1 MSGRTAS
8 FAAIRAG
15 EFPGLDDLAYFD
27 VPSLGPLPER
37 TVRAMAA
44 FNERRR
50 RVELVG
56 PDDFLGPAARLRESA
71 ARLIGADP
79 AEIALGGN
87 TTFGIT
93 IATRLKVPHGSTVL
107 ISEREFPANVY
118 PWMGARHLR
127 LERLPTRPPGWP
139 DEERLLDRLD
149 SGDVSIVSISSV
161 QFSNGYR
168 IDLERLAEACRSRG
182 IYLVVDAIQSLG
194 QVPLGVDRIPIDI
207 LATGGHKWLCG
218 PFGAGFAYVRRAI
231 LEEIDPGPVGWA
243 NMEASADIC
252 SLLDY
257 RWSPVRMAQRF
268 EGGTP
273 PLQDYIGLSE
283 SIDLLLEV
291 GVAAIQARIDALL
304 EPLRHWLASA
314 PGVELLSPLDPDHR
328 SGIVSFRTPAL
339 EYTFERLSLAGIRC
353 SLREGAIRIG
363 AHLYNRE
370 VDVERTLE
378 VLMALAGRQW
388 R

>member
-1 MSGRTAS
+1 MG
-8 FAAIRAG
+8 
-15 EFPGLDDLAYFD
+15 DLAYFD

-37 TVRAMAA
+37 AVRAIEV

-71 ARLIGADP
+71 ARLIGARPD
-79 AEIALGGN
+79 EIALGGN

-93 IATRLKVPHGSTVL
+93 IAARLKVPHGSTVL

-118 PWMGARHLR
+118 PWMSARHLR
-127 LERLPTRPPGWP
+127 LERLPTRSPGWP
-139 DEERLLDRLD
+139 DEERLLERLD
-149 SGDVSIVSISSV
+149 AGDVSIVSISSV

-168 IDLERLAEACRSRG
+168 VDLERLGEACRSRG

-194 QVPLGVDRIPIDI
+194 QIPLDVARTPIDI

-218 PFGAGFAYVRRAI
+218 PFGSGFAYIRRAI

-243 NMEASADIC
+243 HMEASADIC
-252 SLLDY
+252 SLLEY
-257 RWSPVRMAQRF
+257 RWSPVRTAQRF

-273 PLQDYIGLSE
+273 PLQDFLGLSA
-283 SIDLLLEV
+283 SIDLLLEI
-291 GVAAIQARIDALL
+291 GVASIHTRVDTLL

-314 PGVELLSPLDPDHR
+314 PGVELLSPLDPDRR

-339 EYTFERLSLAGIRC
+339 EYTFEQLMLAGIRC
-353 SLREGAIRIG
+353 SLREGGIRIG

-378 VLMALAGRQW
+378 VLTALAVRQW